1 MKKLLLAALVIAVSG
16 CSSLVAPLA
25 TDYTASNGEKIRIA
39 YANPE
44 KSANCEL
51 KGQSAFNP
59 NSQSIMGIVSFGDSG
74 MDAEHKINSTFGEE
88 AAALG
93 ANYINR
99 GFAGSSTYGGVYQ
112 RSSTI
117 EATYFLCEHI
127 PAL

>member
-1 MKKLLLAALVIAVSG
+1 MKKVVLAAAILAVSG

-25 TDYTASNGEKIRIA
+25 SDYLATNGETIRIA

-59 NSQSIMGIVSFGDSG
+59 NSQSIMGIVSLGPDD
-74 MDAEHKINSTFGEE
+74 MDAEQKINSTFGEE

-99 GFAGSSTYGGVYQ
+99 GFAGSSSFGGVYQ
-112 RSSTI
+112 RSSTV
-117 EATYFLCEHI
+117 EATFFYCEQL